1 MVHLA
6 SDQRLPFDFQLSSIT
21 DFDPY
26 EPPAVYYESDHD
38 DQRTWTG
45 EYYRLDLAESTEEL
59 LVYVS
64 ASRSL
69 EERADGEPFDIRLY
83 FEKRS

>member
-6 SDQRLPFDFQLSSIT
+6 SDQRLPFDLQLSSIT
-21 DFDPY
+21 DFDLY
-26 EPPAVYYESDHD
+26 EPPAVYYESGHD
-38 DQRTWTG
+38 AQRTWTG
-45 EYYRLDLAESTEEL
+45 EDYRLDLAESTEEL
-59 LVYVS
+59 FVYVS